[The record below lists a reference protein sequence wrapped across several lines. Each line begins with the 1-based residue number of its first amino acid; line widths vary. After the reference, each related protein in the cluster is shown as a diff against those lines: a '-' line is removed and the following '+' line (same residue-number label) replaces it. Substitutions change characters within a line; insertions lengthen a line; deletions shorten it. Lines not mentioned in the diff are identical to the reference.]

1 MSDAAR
7 LGRKLGLQIHAGHGL
22 TYLNVPPI
30 AALTEIGEL
39 HIGHS
44 IVARAVLVGMEKAVR
59 DMAETIRAAR
69 SGRV

>member
-1 MSDAAR
+1 VA
-7 LGRKLGLQIHAGHGL
+7 
-22 TYLNVPPI
+22 PI
-30 AALTEIGEL
+30 AALTEISEL

-44 IVARAVLVGMEKAVR
+44 IVARAMLVGMEKAVR